1 MADLDKK
8 ISAFTSG
15 AVDQSSYFLQA
26 KNGASSKVSAEDIGD
41 FVNTSQTYSGLN
53 TTAKTPVG
61 AINEVNGK
69 EASDIPYDNTSS
81 GLSAT
86 TVQTAI
92 DQSIMIFPNA
102 GSHNSI
108 YRGKY
113 LGDEVTADQYA
124 AIAAGTFDDMYIGD
138 YWTINGVNWRIAHFD
153 YWLNCGDSETT
164 THHVVIVPDSTLY
177 SAKMNETNTTAGG
190 YLHSKMRGGI
200 TYQDTFTGDGTT
212 TVFTLSYSSSFVINV
227 KIGGTTQATSTY
239 TISGTTLTFNTA
251 PANGAAIEANYINID
266 YLNQG
271 GLVQAKTMIEAAFG
285 SAHILSHRE
294 LLSTASNSSG
304 ASNWDWTDSTVDLIS
319 EVMAYGCKV
328 WGNQAY
334 DVGIDKE
341 QLALFRHDVS
351 RLTTRSSWWLRSVC
365 SSASFAGVHAYGYTH
380 SPGAS
385 YSLGVRPAFA
395 LCS

>member
-1 MADLDKK
+1 MALPENGKK
-8 ISAFTSG
+8 ISAWNAGT
-15 AVDQSSYFLQA
+15 VDQNSYFLQA
-26 KNGASSKVSAEDIGD
+26 KSGATEKVSVDEIADYVG
-41 FVNTSQTYSGLN
+41 TSATFSGLK
-53 TTAKTPVG
+53 TESKTPVG

-69 EASDIPYDNTSS
+69 
-81 GLSAT
+81 
-86 TVQTAI
+86 
-92 DQSIMIFPNA
+92 IMVFPNA

-153 YWLNCGDSETT
+153 YWLNCGDTNTT
-164 THHVVIVPDSTLY
+164 THHIVIVPDLALY

-251 PANGAAIEANYINID
+251 PANGAAIEANYINTD

-294 LLSTASNSSG
+294 LLTNASSSSG
-304 ASNWDWTDSTVDLIS
+304 ATTWTWADSTVDLIS
-319 EVMAYGCKV
+319 EVMAFGCKV
-328 WGNQAY
+328 WGNQGY

-351 RLTTRSSWWLRSVC
+351 RLTTRAGWWLRSVS
-365 SSASFAGVHAYGYTH
+365 SSAVFVLAYGN
-380 SPGAS
+380 GIAGGNDAS
-385 YSLGVRPAFA
+385 NSGGVRPAFA

>member
-1 MADLDKK
+1 MATIPTPEQGKPILDF
-8 ISAFTSG
+8 SAGTFDG
-15 AVDQSSYFLQA
+15 SSYLFQSR
-26 KNGASSKVSAEDIGD
+26 NGATEHVNGD
-41 FVNTSQTYSGLN
+41 DVADYVNTSRIYN
-53 TTAKTPVG
+53 TLETESKTPVG

-69 EASDIPYDNTSS
+69 
-81 GLSAT
+81 
-86 TVQTAI
+86 
-92 DQSIMIFPNA
+92 IMVFPNA

-113 LGDEVTADQYA
+113 LGDEVTADQYI

-138 YWTINGVNWRIAHFD
+138 YWTINRVNWRIAHFD
-153 YWLNCGDSETT
+153 YWLNCGDTNTT
-164 THHVVIVPDSTLY
+164 THHIVIVPDLALY

-200 TYQDTFTGDGTT
+200 TYHDTFTGDGTT
-212 TVFTLSYSSSFVINV
+212 TVFTLSYSSSFVIDV
-227 KIGGTTQATSTY
+227 KIGTTTQATSTY

-251 PANGAAIEANYINID
+251 PANGAAIEANYINTD

-271 GLVQAKTMIEAAFG
+271 GLVQAKTMIDAAFG

-294 LLSTASNSSG
+294 FLSTASNSSG
-304 ASNWDWTDSTVDLIS
+304 ASNWKWVDSTVDLMS

-328 WGNQAY
+328 WANAGY

-351 RLTTRSSWWLRSVC
+351 RLTTRSSWWLRGVYSSTNFASVNYRGHTAT
-365 SSASFAGVHAYGYTH
+365 SA
-380 SPGAS
+380 AS
-385 YSLGVRPAFA
+385 TSDGVRPAFA

>member
-1 MADLDKK
+1 MALPENGKK
-8 ISAFTSG
+8 ISAWNAGT
-15 AVDQSSYFLQA
+15 VDQNSYFLQA
-26 KNGASSKVSAEDIGD
+26 KSGATEKVSVDEIADYVG
-41 FVNTSQTYSGLN
+41 TSATFSGLE
-53 TTAKTPVG
+53 TESKTPVG

-69 EASDIPYDNTSS
+69 
-81 GLSAT
+81 
-86 TVQTAI
+86 
-92 DQSIMIFPNA
+92 IMVFPNA

-113 LGDEVTADQYA
+113 LGDEVTADQYV

-153 YWLNCGDSETT
+153 YWLNSGDTNNI
-164 THHVVIVPDSTLY
+164 THHVVIVPDLALY
-177 SAKMNETNTTAGG
+177 NTKINETNTTAGG

-212 TVFTLSYSSSFVINV
+212 TVFTLSYSSSFVIDV

-251 PANGAAIEANYINID
+251 PAVYDAIEVNYINTD
-266 YLNQG
+266 FSQG
-271 GLVQAKTMIEAAFG
+271 NLAQAKTIIETAFG

-294 LLSTASNSSG
+294 LLSSATGGSG
-304 ASNWDWTDSTVDLIS
+304 ATAWTWVDSSVDLIS
-319 EVMAYGCKV
+319 EVMAYGCKI
-328 WGNQAY
+328 WANAGF

-351 RLTTRSSWWLRSVC
+351 RLTTRSSWWLRSVYTAAFF
-365 SSASFAGVHAYGYTH
+365 SVVDGRGNSNAY
-380 SPGAS
+380 GAS
-385 YSLGVRPAFA
+385 YSYGVRPAFA